1 MEMEHTVAGVLIMDE
16 LKQSGDP
23 SDLVYY
29 DENGWW
35 WYDESY
41 LPSGPLD
48 TRDEA
53 FAQLNAYCRDVL
65 GHPD

>member
-1 MEMEHTVAGVLIMDE
+1 MEMEHTVADVFVMDE
-16 LKQSGDP
+16 FRQSDHP

-48 TRDEA
+48 TQDEA